1 VAGSYI
7 LTGEKKGF
15 SGPTPRRPFDPLNHG
30 WGALEVAVRAG
41 DFRAEPGL
49 FNYGFADPT
58 KSPREAHEWVGGLNW
73 YLNRLVRLSIDYGTT
88 FFDGGTATGNRPP
101 EHVVL
106 ARFQINT
113 I

>member
-1 VAGSYI
+1 
-7 LTGEKKGF
+7 
-15 SGPTPRRPFDPLNHG
+15 
-30 WGALEVAVRAG
+30 
-41 DFRAEPGL
+41 
-49 FNYGFADPT
+49 
-58 KSPREAHEWVGGLNW
+58 LNW